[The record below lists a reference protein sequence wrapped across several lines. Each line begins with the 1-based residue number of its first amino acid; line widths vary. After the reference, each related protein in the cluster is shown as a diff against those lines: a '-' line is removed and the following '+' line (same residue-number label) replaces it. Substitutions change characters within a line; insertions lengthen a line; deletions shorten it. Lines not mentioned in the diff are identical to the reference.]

1 MYTTLFSQMKRL
13 FSRFKPM
20 TFMSQGSNLIIALR
34 LDLRNKIQ
42 STRQIQLHEQLT
54 IIMEIFMNKKDHNS
68 LPG

>member
-1 MYTTLFSQMKRL
+1 
-13 FSRFKPM
+13 M